1 MWRRPPQDSDK
12 LYMNVG
18 EGDLIEVGHPQ
29 PKPGQEDPSLDNVK
43 NDTCFLPS
51 LPIALGRTVQEK
63 VIMRC
68 NSAASKD

>member
-29 PKPGQEDPSLDNVK
+29 PKPGQEDPRLDNVK
-43 NDTCFLPS
+43 NDTCFFAFSPYR
-51 LPIALGRTVQEK
+51 PRE
-63 VIMRC
+63 
-68 NSAASKD
+68 NSPGKSNHEM